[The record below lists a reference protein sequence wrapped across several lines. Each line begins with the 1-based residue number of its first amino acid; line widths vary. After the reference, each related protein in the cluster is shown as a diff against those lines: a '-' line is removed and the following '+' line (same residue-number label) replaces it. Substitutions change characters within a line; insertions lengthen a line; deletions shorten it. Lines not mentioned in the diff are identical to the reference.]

1 MKVNGRDQRA
11 AWWAD
16 DGIHYLDQRRLPH
29 RVETGIAS
37 TVEDAARAIEEMAV
51 RGAPLIGVFAAYALA
66 LAAARGEPIDAAR
79 ARLARTRPTAINLWK
94 GLDAVRAAAP
104 DPARML
110 AAARAFD
117 DAEVAAAEAIGRHG
131 LALFRRGIRVLTHC
145 NAGWLAVQ
153 DWGTALAPVYKAARA
168 GLEPFVFVSETRPRL
183 QGSRLTA
190 WELAQEGVAHAL
202 IADSAAAHFI
212 QRGEIDLVITGADRI
227 ARNGDTANKI
237 GTYARA
243 LAAAAHGV
251 PFYVAAPLTTFD
263 LDVATGSE
271 IPIEERA
278 EREVLWVEG
287 EDESG
292 APAAVRV
299 APAGTRA
306 RNPAFDVTPHRLIA
320 GFVTEVGIVPAD
332 AEGVAAAFRRAA
344 VASGGPA
351 AAATERRV
359 P

>member
-1 MKVNGRDQRA
+1 M
-11 AWWAD
+11 
-16 DGIHYLDQRRLPH
+16 
-29 RVETGIAS
+29 
-37 TVEDAARAIEEMAV
+37 

-299 APAGTRA
+299 APAGTPRA
-306 RNPAFDVTPHRLIA
+306 QSRVRRDAAPSDR

-351 AAATERRV
+351 AAATGTTRPLNTTSRASRRFAAASARV
-359 P
+359 VLRKTPSTIR